1 VERIKYIYWNRDLYK
16 TYEGLFDIQVFYKG
30 GPCTLLGI
38 PSHLK
43 HSYNEKYF
51 MVVDLKGVNR
61 IYSISEI
68 ILGVPEEL
76 FNLFSDLKSIDFL
89 ISIIKQPVYE
99 QDN

>member
-1 VERIKYIYWNRDLYK
+1 
-16 TYEGLFDIQVFYKG
+16 
-30 GPCTLLGI
+30 
-38 PSHLK
+38 
-43 HSYNEKYF
+43 

-61 IYSISEI
+61 IFPISEI

-76 FNLFSDLKSIDFL
+76 FCLFSDLKSIDFL